1 MGRIFITF
9 ILTSAFWIWY
19 YHDTAYNTPEEEVD
33 IQQTDEKSQE
43 STSDT
48 PSQDVTPAVN
58 SHKSKNS
65 TSTKANKE
73 VVTTS
78 AEATT
83 QNNTQ
88 QTEKPATSS
97 TQQSDKRDE
106 ADNISVASKP
116 ISLNGKV
123 NLPSNT
129 SNSSATTTAA
139 PLSIV
144 GKWQPME
151 GAEYPLE
158 FTQYGAVIQTDKYG
172 FLSRYAYVTNGEQMK
187 IKYDNA
193 QFKLL
198 SENNNNNIYLEIYN
212 SKDFSGRYK
221 LLSQPK
227 KINATIL
234 PKEDYSTLIV
244 GKWTPVNG
252 HIDNIEITK
261 FGTVIQTDKYD
272 FDSRYDYSLNGDKLV
287 IKYDKNARIVISE
300 DANYYYLEIYNT
312 TDFSGRYRKKK

>member
-19 YHDTAYNTPEEEVD
+19 YHDIAYNTPEEEVE
-33 IQQTDEKSQE
+33 IQQTEEKSQE
-43 STSDT
+43 NASCVL
-48 PSQDVTPAVN
+48 SQDVTPAVN
-58 SHKSKNS
+58 SHKSKS
-65 TSTKANKE
+65 PASTKANKE
-73 VVTTS
+73 AVTTS
-78 AEATT
+78 AKATT
-83 QNNTQ
+83 QSNTQ

-106 ADNISVASKP
+106 ADNTSVASK
-116 ISLNGKV
+116 
-123 NLPSNT
+123 
-129 SNSSATTTAA
+129 SSATTTAA

-172 FLSRYAYVTNGEQMK
+172 LLSRYAYATNGEQMK

-198 SENNNNNIYLEIYN
+198 SENNNIYLEIYN

-221 LLSQPK
+221 LLSQPQ
-227 KINATIL
+227 KITATIL

-272 FDSRYDYSLNGDKLV
+272 FDSRYAYSLNGDKLV